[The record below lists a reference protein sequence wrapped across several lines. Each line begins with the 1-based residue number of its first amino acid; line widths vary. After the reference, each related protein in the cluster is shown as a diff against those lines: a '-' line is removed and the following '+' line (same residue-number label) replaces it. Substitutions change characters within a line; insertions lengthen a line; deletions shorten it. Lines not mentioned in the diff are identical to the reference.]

1 MIRTVAIVSM
11 AVALS
16 AVPVAPARALSL
28 ADAERQALARNRDIA
43 LGAAAV
49 DAAQAGIIS
58 AAQRPNPSLSVQ
70 TVNLDPHRGIGGGPL
85 SRKAMDTTV
94 GVSWLVERGD
104 KRRHRLEAAEAQ
116 LQATR
121 YDLAEVRRQQRLA
134 VHLAYFDLKQAQE
147 RLRLLDESSALAR
160 QSLDAAERRVKAG
173 DLAPIER
180 SRLRVETI
188 RADNERRAAL
198 ADLASARQTLATLL
212 GDPQLAAE
220 LSADDPWPLPVPA
233 APGTPAEAAAQ
244 RPDLRGAAAR
254 EEAARRGRELARS
267 LATRDVT
274 LGAQYERFPPDN
286 RGSFGVSLSIPLF
299 WGYRYQGEIA
309 KAEADWEASRVMREK
324 VALQAFAEVQR
335 AHAQLAAARDK
346 LAALEEVGARSA
358 QEAARGIELAY
369 ARGAASLTDL
379 LDARRQLR
387 AIQLEIVQARAD
399 YAKALAAWRAATEWE
414 QQP

>member
-1 MIRTVAIVSM
+1 M

-16 AVPVAPARALSL
+16 AAPVAPARALSL

-58 AAQRPNPSLSVQ
+58 ATQRPNPSLSVQ

-85 SRKAMDTTV
+85 SQKAMDTTV
-94 GVSWLVERGD
+94 GLSWLVERGD
-104 KRRHRLEAAEAQ
+104 KRRHRLDAAEAQ

-121 YDLAEVRRQQRLA
+121 HDLAEVRRQQRLA

-173 DLAPIER
+173 DLAPIEC

-212 GDPQLAAE
+212 GDPQAAAE
-220 LSADDPWPLPVPA
+220 LSADDPWPLPAPA
-233 APGTPAEAAAQ
+233 APALPAEAAAQ
-244 RPDLRGAAAR
+244 RPDLRGATAR

-286 RGSFGVSLSIPLF
+286 RGSFGFSVSIPLF
-299 WGYRYQGEIA
+299 WDYRYQGEIA
-309 KAEADWEASRVMREK
+309 KAEADLEAARVMREK
-324 VALQAFAEVQR
+324 VALQASAEVQR

-346 LAALEEVGARSA
+346 LAALEDAGARSA

-369 ARGAASLTDL
+369 VRGAASLTDL